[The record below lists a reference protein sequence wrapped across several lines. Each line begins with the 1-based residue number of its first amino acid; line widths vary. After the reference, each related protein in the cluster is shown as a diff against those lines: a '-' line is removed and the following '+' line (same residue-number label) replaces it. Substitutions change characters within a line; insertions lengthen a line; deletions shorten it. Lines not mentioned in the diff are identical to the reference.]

1 MNAEETK
8 QAAAVMI
15 ASETKN
21 IQERYRHGKSDDG
34 WVDCPEPDWDWDS
47 FEFRIAPEP
56 LDFERAT
63 NALKHIRDIVA
74 EKDANGEDIEIGSTA
89 MKSILRWASGE
100 LKEPRQPEPLEVE
113 VWVGRHS
120 ECNASAEWPTCLH
133 ACANLPRSK
142 RPTCPESRAT
152 L

>member
-1 MNAEETK
+1 MTPTETK

-47 FEFRIAPEP
+47 CEFRIAPEP
-56 LDFERAT
+56 MDFEWAT
-63 NALKHIRDIVA
+63 NALKHIRDIVG

-113 VWVGRHS
+113 VWVHEDGTIVG
-120 ECNASAEWPTCLH
+120 P
-133 ACANLPRSK
+133 ANDNHDFMKSQGHTLR
-142 RPTCPESRAT
+142 RAT
-152 L
+152 IHPETK